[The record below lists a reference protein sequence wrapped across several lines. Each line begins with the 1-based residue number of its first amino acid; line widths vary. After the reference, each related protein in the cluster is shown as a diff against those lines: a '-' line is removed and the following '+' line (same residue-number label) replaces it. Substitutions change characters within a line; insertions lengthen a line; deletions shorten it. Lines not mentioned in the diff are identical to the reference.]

1 MLCWSII
8 AFAPHG
14 LGQEYQGKQ
23 LVRAELL
30 AATNAVVP
38 GKPFTVGLL
47 LRMAPAWHTYWK
59 FSGDAGLPSEMK
71 WKLPPGWKIGEI
83 QWPIPLKT
91 IDPGDIQTY
100 GYENEVLL
108 MQEITPPN
116 VVAGIG
122 DAGNVG
128 RANHEPGSS
137 IPATTVKLSADAS
150 WLVCERIC
158 IPGGATLQLELPAS
172 TTSQLANTELFAR
185 YRRLLPQNWPGANV
199 ATADWSRVGSDLRL
213 KVTSE
218 TLANYSAVD
227 FFPLPEQST
236 VVGHPRIES
245 RSKNEVVFR
254 IPIESSEKNL
264 SSMAGLLVFSHQP
277 NGEDRAAWQIA
288 TPTVVSAARPAPVRG
303 IFTFLLFGF
312 LGGIILNLMPCVLPV
327 ISLKIFGFIQQAGQ
341 SRQKILRSGVAFTIG
356 IFAWFIT
363 LALLLI
369 ALKAAGRDVTWGGFQ
384 FTNAYFVLALSVI
397 VLVFALNLFGVF
409 EISLPQSMTR
419 GLLSTTERKD
429 DLGSFFQGV
438 FATVLATPCTA
449 PFLGTALGFAFS
461 QSPAIILSMFVAI
474 AAGMSAPYLLLSAQ
488 PAWLRLL
495 PKPGPWMLHVKQFMG
510 FLLLATLL
518 FLLYVLGAQR
528 GLEGAIWASCFLL
541 VISVAC
547 WMKGAFVVPTA
558 SVLKRSVVLVL
569 MLVLVFMSGI
579 YFIGDKFHSGNIA
592 SADSRLRGDWQA
604 FTPERLQTELEQG
617 RFVFVDFTAAWC
629 LTCKFN
635 EASVLESAE
644 VRQAFQRHR
653 IVKMKADWTNGDPAI
668 TKLLQHFGRPGV
680 PLYVLY
686 PGKNDEPIVFPEL
699 LTKSMVLEK
708 LETSAP
714 HNKATGMP
722 RISVSSVVN
731 APAEKVWAVI
741 RRFDAVV
748 DWLPFV
754 KSSPIEDGGDP
765 TRVGCIRV
773 LTQTDGEVFREVL
786 VALSDAER
794 SYSYT
799 FVSSPVPV
807 RNHQTTLH
815 VLPITDGDRSYVE
828 WSSRFEID
836 PECEAQLVD
845 LMNRNFLAGL
855 RNLAEKF
862 NRDRAASP

>member
-1 MLCWSII
+1 MRLALRVAIGALLCWSIV

-14 LGQEYQGKQ
+14 LGQEYKGKQ

-30 AATNAVVP
+30 ADTNAVVP
-38 GKPFTVGLL
+38 GKSFTVGLL

-59 FSGDAGLPSEMK
+59 FSGDAGLPSELK
-71 WKLPPGWKIGEI
+71 WKLPAGWKIGEI

-100 GYENEVLL
+100 GYENEVML
-108 MQEITPPN
+108 MQEIAPPTKL
-116 VVAGIG
+116 
-122 DAGNVG
+122 D
-128 RANHEPGSS
+128 SS
-137 IPATTVKLSADAS
+137 SVKLSADAS

-158 IPGGATLQLELPAS
+158 IPGGATLQLELPVS
-172 TTSQLANTELFAR
+172 TTSQPANTELFTR

-199 ATADWSRVGSDLRL
+199 AKADWSRVGSDLRL

-218 TLANYSAVD
+218 SLASYPAVD
-227 FFPLPEQST
+227 FFPLPEQNT

-245 RSKNEVVFR
+245 RNKNKIVFR

-264 SSMAGLLVFSHQP
+264 SSMAGLVVLSHQP

-288 TPTVVSAARPAPVRG
+288 TPPAVSAARPGPAPVRG

-312 LGGIILNLMPCVLPV
+312 IGGIILNLMPCVLPV

-341 SRQKILRSGVAFTIG
+341 SRQKILRSGIAFAIG
-356 IFAWFIT
+356 IFVWFIA

-384 FTNAYFVLALSVI
+384 FTNAYFVLVLSVI

-429 DLGSFFQGV
+429 HLGSFFQGV

-461 QSPAIILSMFVAI
+461 QSSAIILSMFVAV

-488 PAWLRLL
+488 PAWLRFL
-495 PKPGPWMLHVKQFMG
+495 PRPGPWMLHVKQFMG

-547 WMKGAFVVPTA
+547 WMKGAFVLPTSSA
-558 SVLKRSVVLVL
+558 AKRSITLVL
-569 MLVLVFMSGI
+569 MLVLVFASGI
-579 YFIGDKFHSGNIA
+579 YFIGNKFHSANIA

-604 FTPERLQTELEQG
+604 FTPERLQGELEQG

-635 EASVLESAE
+635 EASVLESTE
-644 VRQAFQRHR
+644 VRQAFQRHG
-653 IVKMKADWTNGDPAI
+653 IVKLKADWTNGDPVI

-686 PGKNDEPIVFPEL
+686 PGIKEEPIVFPEL
-699 LTKSMVLEK
+699 LTKSMLLEK
-708 LETSAP
+708 LEKSA
-714 HNKATGMP
+714 
-722 RISVSSVVN
+722 R
-731 APAEKVWAVI
+731 
-741 RRFDAVV
+741 
-748 DWLPFV
+748 
-754 KSSPIEDGGDP
+754 
-765 TRVGCIRV
+765 
-773 LTQTDGEVFREVL
+773 Q
-786 VALSDAER
+786 VAS
-794 SYSYT
+794 
-799 FVSSPVPV
+799 
-807 RNHQTTLH
+807 Q
-815 VLPITDGDRSYVE
+815 
-828 WSSRFEID
+828 
-836 PECEAQLVD
+836 
-845 LMNRNFLAGL
+845 
-855 RNLAEKF
+855 
-862 NRDRAASP
+862 